1 MVYEDGSRPL
11 GLHPESWVKDLAT
24 IDDLFRENFICTCTV
39 MFRNGLFGRLP
50 AWHQETVPGDW
61 AIHILNAHYGPIGYI
76 PEVLADYRIH
86 AQGLWS
92 KRSLAE
98 RHADVLRM
106 LSKVDWHF
114 HGRYTSQIDD
124 YRIGIVTYLAN
135 SLEMASSHAASLETK
150 RRIRRDRRAQWL
162 ALRAWRWTKRR
173 FERGLLSLSLPA
185 EPQRA

>member
-1 MVYEDGSRPL
+1 VACGDRPRRL
-11 GLHPESWVKDLAT
+11 GDPHSQHPPRSDRLLPRCWR
-24 IDDLFRENFICTCTV
+24 ITV
-39 MFRNGLFGRLP
+39 SHP
-50 AWHQETVPGDW
+50 
-61 AIHILNAHYGPIGYI
+61 
-76 PEVLADYRIH
+76 
-86 AQGLWS
+86 QGLWS
-92 KRSLAE
+92 SKSVAQG
-98 RHADVLRM
+98 HADMLRM

-114 HGRYTSQIDD
+114 HGRCTSQIDD

-173 FERGLLSLSLPA
+173 FERGQLSLSLPA